1 MKGSIGLKKI
11 KISLLGTRIAY
22 LELLKIMII
31 IKV

>member
-1 MKGSIGLKKI
+1 MNRSIGLKKI
-11 KISLLGTRIAY
+11 KIRLLGTRIAY